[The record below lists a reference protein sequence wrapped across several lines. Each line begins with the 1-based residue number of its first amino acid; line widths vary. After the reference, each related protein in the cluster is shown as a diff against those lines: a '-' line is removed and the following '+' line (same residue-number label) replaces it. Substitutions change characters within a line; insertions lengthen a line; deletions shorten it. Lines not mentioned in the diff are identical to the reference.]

1 MGGTKG
7 QNRKSL
13 QYRSI
18 KSTVKAAA
26 ASIFVVDDDPDI
38 REVIKDRLA
47 SLGYEVS
54 TASSGKECLSFL
66 EKRNPQ
72 LILLDIEMPEMS
84 GLEVLREIRK
94 REINVSVLMISAYGT
109 IERAVE
115 AIREGAYDFVPK
127 PFEPSHLAV
136 IIQRALERDSLKK
149 EVEILSEEASDRYR
163 LIAGTNS
170 GMNPQLDA
178 AKKAAG
184 SSATVLLLGESGT
197 GKELFARAIHNW
209 SNRKGKPFI
218 AINCV
223 GLSKDLLESELFGH
237 EKGAFTGAHQ
247 QKKGK
252 MELANG
258 GTVFLDEVGDI
269 STELQTKLLRFLQE
283 REFERIG
290 GTQTVHVDVR
300 VIAATSRDLDE
311 AVREGRF
318 RKDLYYRLDVVP
330 IVLPPLRER
339 KEDIASLANYFMQ
352 RFSREAKKNFT
363 EISQQAIDQLLG
375 YDWPGNVRELANVI
389 ERSIVLG
396 TGPTITPTDLPPRIA
411 LGGTNPTSQ
420 ELQLPYHQAI
430 DAFRRNLVEKAL
442 ADYKGSRVAAAKALG
457 IQRTYLSRLIKTLHI
472 R

>member
-1 MGGTKG
+1 M
-7 QNRKSL
+7 KSE
-13 QYRSI
+13 S
-18 KSTVKAAA
+18 
-26 ASIFVVDDDPDI
+26 ASILVVDDDLDI
-38 REVIKDRLA
+38 REVLKDRLE

-54 TASSGKECLSFL
+54 TAPSGRECLNLL
-66 EKRNPQ
+66 EKKSPQ
-72 LILLDIEMPEMS
+72 MILLDIEMPEMS

-94 REINVSVLMISAYGT
+94 REINVSVLMITAYGT
-109 IERAVE
+109 VERAVE
-115 AIREGAYDFVPK
+115 AMREGAYDFIPK
-127 PFEPSHLAV
+127 PFEPSHLAL

-149 EVEILSEEASDRYR
+149 EVEILSEEVSDRYR
-163 LIAGTNS
+163 LIIGTNS
-170 GMNPQLDA
+170 KINPQLDA

-209 SNRKGKPFI
+209 SDRKGKPFI

-223 GLSKDLLESELFGH
+223 ALSKDLLESELFGH

-269 STELQTKLLRFLQE
+269 SAELQTKLLRFLQE

-290 GTQTVHVDVR
+290 GTQTVRVDVR
-300 VIAATSRDLDE
+300 VIAATNRDLDE
-311 AVREGRF
+311 AVKDGRF

-330 IVLPPLRER
+330 IVLPPLRDR
-339 KEDIASLANYFMQ
+339 KEDIPILANYFLQ

-363 EISQQAIDQLLG
+363 EISQQAMEQLLT
-375 YDWPGNVRELANVI
+375 YDWPGNVRELSNVM

-396 TGPTITPTDLPPRIA
+396 VGPKITPNDLPPR
-411 LGGTNPTSQ
+411 LGFHKPSSFSQ
-420 ELQLPYHQAI
+420 DQSYHNAI
-430 DAFRRNLVEKAL
+430 DAFRRELIVKAL
-442 ADYKGSRVAAAKALG
+442 AQSEGSRVAAAKALG
-457 IQRTYLSRLIKTLHI
+457 IQRTYLSRLIKTLRI
-472 R
+472 D

>member
-1 MGGTKG
+1 V
-7 QNRKSL
+7 KS
-13 QYRSI
+13 
-18 KSTVKAAA
+18 AA
-26 ASIFVVDDDPDI
+26 ASILVVDDDPDI
-38 REVIKDRLA
+38 REVIKDRLE
-47 SLGYEVS
+47 SLGYEVL
-54 TASSGKECLSFL
+54 TASRGQECLDCL
-66 EKRNPQ
+66 EKQYPQ
-72 LILLDIEMPEMS
+72 LILLDIEMPGMS

-94 REINVSVLMISAYGT
+94 RQVNVSVLMISAYGT

-115 AIREGAYDFVPK
+115 AMREGAYDFIPK
-127 PFEPSHLAV
+127 PFEPSHLAL

-163 LIAGTNS
+163 LIAGTNT

-209 SNRKGKPFI
+209 SARKGKPFI

-252 MELANG
+252 MELAHG

-269 STELQTKLLRFLQE
+269 STEVQTKLLRFLQE

-290 GTQTVHVDVR
+290 GTQTVRVDVR
-300 VIAATSRDLDE
+300 VIAATSRDLAE

-330 IVLPPLRER
+330 IVLLPLRER
-339 KEDIASLANYFMQ
+339 KEDIVALANYFMR
-352 RFSREAKKNFT
+352 RFSREAKKHYD
-363 EISQQAIDQLLG
+363 EISPQAMGQLLA
-375 YDWPGNVRELANVI
+375 YEWPGNVRELANVI

-396 TGPTITPTDLPPRIA
+396 MGPMITANDLPPRIVTEKSA
-411 LGGTNPTSQ
+411 PLSK
-420 ELQLPYHQAI
+420 ELPYHEAI
-430 DAFRRNLVEKAL
+430 DAFRKGLVEKAL
-442 ADYKGSRVAAAKALG
+442 AESNGSRVAAAKVLG
-457 IQRTYLSRLIKTLHI
+457 IQRTYLSRLIKTLRI
-472 R
+472 D